1 MICHR
6 LIVEKAY
13 HLSSD
18 IQNNTF
24 ENKCNFSVIRINVI
38 ILYLKTVFL
47 HDGDLKHAG
56 NKLFLMILYTIADK
70 KCLSYKQVD
79 S

>member
-1 MICHR
+1 M
-6 LIVEKAY
+6 L
-13 HLSSD
+13 
-18 IQNNTF
+18 
-24 ENKCNFSVIRINVI
+24 ENESIFFSAKDKRNV
-38 ILYLKTVFL
+38 LYFKTMLL